1 MSDSQERTVRP
12 DRSQRFVLNVMWN
25 WLGTIVSLFIGFILS
40 PYLIV
45 KLGADGYGV
54 WAITFSLV
62 EYYWFFDFGFRAAT
76 VKFVAHYSATNDP
89 ESVRAV
95 ISTVL
100 VFSSIAGG
108 AILFGVSALAK
119 HIEHFFRIPADLR
132 ANFHTLLILITLTWC
147 LGLVFNVFNAC
158 IEAVQRF
165 EYSTKASIIAATVRA
180 VGWAW
185 ALSMG
190 YKLIAI
196 GVVTLVSQ
204 SVSYVANYIY
214 FRRMFPRPRFALR
227 FARVA
232 TLREMARFGIHTFIM
247 TISTQVLN
255 QSAPLLIGHF
265 CTAAFVGFYNL
276 PVRLLQYT
284 VELVGRIGI
293 VTNTNAAE
301 LAAREGSEGFAEL
314 AVYTNRYC
322 LVIFMPLAI
331 LLWTCGP
338 QLLGLWVGQQFASH
352 SAPVLAIL
360 LAGCVIGVVG
370 QYSASMLLQ
379 GLGKH
384 QRYAR
389 SLLVEAVAGVLLL
402 FVVIPRWGI
411 VGAAWVV
418 TSLMILNR
426 GLVASWLISGTVG
439 ISFGR
444 YLLSVYAWPAIA
456 ALPIVGLAY
465 GLRSTIL
472 PGANWMQI
480 LALAVALGASYYGL
494 AFFVALERRHRV
506 LLVDWIA
513 SRWNQA
519 AAAEAAH
526 G

>member
-1 MSDSQERTVRP
+1 
-12 DRSQRFVLNVMWN
+12 
-25 WLGTIVSLFIGFILS
+25 
-40 PYLIV
+40 
-45 KLGADGYGV
+45 
-54 WAITFSLV
+54 
-62 EYYWFFDFGFRAAT
+62 
-76 VKFVAHYSATNDP
+76 
-89 ESVRAV
+89 
-95 ISTVL
+95 
-100 VFSSIAGG
+100 
-108 AILFGVSALAK
+108 
-119 HIEHFFRIPADLR
+119 
-132 ANFHTLLILITLTWC
+132 
-147 LGLVFNVFNAC
+147 
-158 IEAVQRF
+158 
-165 EYSTKASIIAATVRA
+165 
-180 VGWAW
+180 
-185 ALSMG
+185 
-190 YKLIAI
+190 
-196 GVVTLVSQ
+196 
-204 SVSYVANYIY
+204 
-214 FRRMFPRPRFALR
+214 
-227 FARVA
+227 
-232 TLREMARFGIHTFIM
+232 
-247 TISTQVLN
+247 
-255 QSAPLLIGHF
+255 
-265 CTAAFVGFYNL
+265 
-276 PVRLLQYT
+276 
-284 VELVGRIGI
+284 
-293 VTNTNAAE
+293 
-301 LAAREGSEGFAEL
+301 
-314 AVYTNRYC
+314 
-322 LVIFMPLAI
+322 
-331 LLWTCGP
+331 
-338 QLLGLWVGQQFASH
+338 
-352 SAPVLAIL
+352 
-360 LAGCVIGVVG
+360 VIGVVG

-480 LALAVALGASYYGL
+480 FALAVALGASYYGL